1 MGLMDDLFA
10 GADVLVKPPEE
21 QVDDSLPGVLQVVEK
36 NWNQAQEKV
45 RAMFGAEYQVDEIA
59 LWFKDMATLN
69 MFASRLV
76 RLDGFEI
83 FGGDSDEVQT
93 RPIHS
98 KYQVEYT
105 FMRTPSEYRLEL
117 MTVPY
122 GFSPMHAL
130 MSHVARTEPH
140 SSALYVVHAS
150 FRVQTEEEYANVVH
164 TLKRTGYEM
173 AMSCTSSYG
182 QFSYFDNYVFDGT
195 PHLKP
200 RLNTRDAV
208 APQL

>member
-1 MGLMDDLFA
+1 MGFMEDFFA
-10 GADVLVKPPEE
+10 GSEMVAKPPEE
-21 QVDDSLPGVLQVVEK
+21 QMDDNLPGVIQVVEK
-36 NWNQAQEKV
+36 NWSRAQEKI

-76 RLDGFEI
+76 RLEGFEI
-83 FGGDSDEVQT
+83 FGGDSDEVET
-93 RPIHS
+93 RPIRS

-117 MTVPY
+117 MTIPY
-122 GFSPMHAL
+122 GFSPLHSL
-130 MSHVARTEPH
+130 MAQMVRTEPH

-150 FRVQTEEEYANVVH
+150 FKVRTEEEYANVVH
-164 TLKRTGYEM
+164 TLKRTGYDM
-173 AMSCTSSYG
+173 SMSCTSDYG
-182 QFSYFDNYVFDGT
+182 QFSYFDNYELDGT